1 MRGRRQTLGDGHF
14 DETGIWVP
22 DLKSAPLSEDSL
34 KSLERGDESGNSLLK
49 SQGLFARKRR
59 EASEQDKIIPV
70 ANKSGRFGNDRL
82 SDVKGKVLVREN
94 RCKLS
99 LLKLPKITFFKKLN
113 K

>member
-14 DETGIWVP
+14 DDTGIWVP

-59 EASEQDKIIPV
+59 EAREQDEVIPV
-70 ANKSGRFGNDRL
+70 ANKSGRFGNDKPA
-82 SDVKGKVLVREN
+82 DVKGKLLVRKN
-94 RCKLS
+94 RCELS
-99 LLKLPKITFFKKLN
+99 LFKLLKITFFKQLK